1 MLRTSRHGPLTRIEL
16 LPTLLGRP
24 VYSVSAYLL
33 GDTLIDSG
41 CQKTAA
47 ELAAWCDGRGI
58 ARIVHTHHHEDHAGG
73 DRLLVDRFGLEVSAP
88 PLTAAILE
96 DFYRLPIY
104 RRVVW
109 GQPGKVRARAMA
121 DAVEIDG
128 RRFDVIST
136 PGHAA
141 DHVCL
146 HDPGSGW
153 VFTGDLF
160 ISPEVLYLRRVEDAG
175 KHLDSLRRI
184 LELQPRVLICSHAG
198 VIEDASAALSRRI
211 AHWESVA
218 ERARLLRAQGRSLGS
233 LTRELLGREGWMTW
247 ISLGEFSKRNLVRS
261 LLRGR
266 PDDPCATVMEGRD
279 DALV

>member
-47 ELAAWCDGRGI
+47 ELAAWCGGRGI
-58 ARIVHTHHHEDHAGG
+58 TRIVHTHHHEDHAGG
-73 DRLLVDRFGLEVSAP
+73 DRLLVDRFDLDVLAP
-88 PLTAAILE
+88 PQTVAILE
-96 DFYRLPIY
+96 AFYRLPIY
-104 RRVVW
+104 RRAVW
-109 GQPGKVRARAMA
+109 GQPGDVEARPLA
-121 DAVEIDG
+121 DATEIGG
-128 RRFDVIST
+128 RRFKVIPT

-146 HDPGSGW
+146 YDPEQGW

-160 ISPEVLYLRRVEDAG
+160 ISPKVLYLRRTENAW
-175 KHLDSLRRI
+175 KHLDSLHRI
-184 LELQPRVLICSHAG
+184 LQLEPRVLICSHAG

-218 ERARLLRAQGRSLGS
+218 ERARLLRAGGRSLGS
-233 LTRELLGREGWMTW
+233 ITRELLGREGWMTW

-261 LLRGR
+261 LLRGT
-266 PDDPCATVMEGRD
+266 PDDPCATVARGRD